1 MTMTAKKSSAIL
13 EICFW
18 IFAILVPVVITF
30 LFYMSLET
38 TTSDMSLNIIGVF
51 VVLGIVLGALKLV
64 KKRIK
69 TRKDNGFEVSAYLT
83 VAITNLPWLAGTI
96 LTTWFFFAIKGEI
109 TKLAIVMVLISI
121 SEAVA
126 YGLSLWQVHFDKKIT
141 A

>member
-1 MTMTAKKSSAIL
+1 MTAKKSSAIL

-18 IFAILVPVVITF
+18 IFAILIPLVITF

-38 TTSDMSLNIIGVF
+38 TTSNMALNIIGVF
-51 VVLGIVLGALKLV
+51 VVLGIVLGSLKLV

-69 TRKDNGFEVSAYLT
+69 TRKDNGFPVSQYLT
-83 VAITNLPWLAGTI
+83 VAIANLPWFAGTV
-96 LTTWFFFAIKGEI
+96 LATWFFFAIKDEI
-109 TKLAIVMVLISI
+109 TRLSTVMVLISI

-126 YGLSLWQVHFDKKIT
+126 LGLSLWQVHFDKQIT